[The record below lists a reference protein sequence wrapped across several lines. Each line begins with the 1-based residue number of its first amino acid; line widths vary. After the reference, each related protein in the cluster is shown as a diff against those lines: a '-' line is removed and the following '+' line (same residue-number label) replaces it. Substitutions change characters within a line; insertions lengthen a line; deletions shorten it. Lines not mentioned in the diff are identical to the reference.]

1 MLTGNL
7 STQVKEHLVALNP
20 IVIKSHDL
28 IDARFPDLTL
38 KEKQLFLLAISLIR
52 PDASVDKPIKVRF
65 PRHYLEMIFGRSNY
79 TSKDLLA
86 IAEGLVN
93 RSIHIKGAKEGDWEV
108 VNIMASAR
116 YNEGE
121 FGMTFNLA
129 LNEHFLSLRP
139 ITTYQL
145 ARVADLSSFYQIRL
159 YELILKEI
167 DKGEVVF
174 SVNVFRQ
181 LAGLDGRYA
190 EYRAM
195 KRCVLLPSVRA
206 VSEHTD
212 IVVTFDE
219 IRTGR
224 SVEAIRFQMQRKSAV
239 PQQDESLSDEHK
251 AMRAELES
259 IHFSPELIDIVLK
272 GYQGDLEKLRESITA
287 GRTYI
292 EHGEAS
298 GEYREPIAVYR
309 SAIRHGWTAR
319 KGGGGSRAR
328 KKPPAPDTPMHASQR
343 TLDDV
348 LNDRVE
354 PNHDAVRQKTIDAML
369 ERLLENGDLYGR
381 FVELAKRR
389 GVFGHIDRMG
399 LRQAA
404 YVEPV
409 RNVIWDFARQEI
421 GASAD

>member
-1 MLTGNL
+1 MFTGHL
-7 STQVKEHLVALNP
+7 FPQVKDQLVAFNP

-52 PDASVDKPIKVRF
+52 PDAPVDKPINVRF
-65 PRHYLEMIFGRSNY
+65 PRHYLEMVFGSSNY

-116 YNEGE
+116 YKEGE
-121 FGMTFNLA
+121 FSMTFNLA

-159 YELILKEI
+159 YELLLKEI
-167 DKGEVVF
+167 EKGEVVF
-174 SVNVFRQ
+174 ELDAFRR
-181 LAGLDGRYA
+181 LAGLEGRYA
-190 EYRAM
+190 EYRVM

-212 IVVTFDE
+212 LVVDFDE
-219 IRTGR
+219 IRAGR
-224 SVEAIRFQMQRKSAV
+224 AVAAIRFQMRRK
-239 PQQDESLSDEHK
+239 DEVLHEDETDERK
-251 AMRAELES
+251 AMRAELEAIQFPS
-259 IHFSPELIDIVLK
+259 ELINIVLK
-272 GYQGDLEKLRESITA
+272 DYEWSLETLRESIAA
-287 GRTYI
+287 GRAYI
-292 EHGEAS
+292 ERGEVK

-309 SAIRHGWTAR
+309 SAIRQGWTDR
-319 KGGGGSRAR
+319 KGAKRPRSS
-328 KKPPAPDTPMHASQR
+328 KKTSGPGAPTHASQQSF
-343 TLDDV
+343 DEV
-348 LNDRVE
+348 LKRAEE
-354 PNHDAVRQKTIDAML
+354 PSHEAARQKTIEAML
-369 ERLLENGDLYGR
+369 GRLLEDGGLYAR

-389 GVFGHIDRMG
+389 GVFGHIDRVG
-399 LRQAA
+399 LRDAGQLSN
-404 YVEPV
+404 V
-409 RNVIWDFARQEI
+409 REAIWVFARQEA
-421 GASAD
+421 GSSAA